1 MNPIFIVVYTS
12 WFLSEIIFI
21 RVLRVKKTDQQKAD
35 QGSLLFIW
43 VLIIIGN
50 VSAMFVT
57 FYINAPVGPAPVME
71 YVGLGLIILGVLLRI
86 GAIRS
91 LGKFFTIQVTIK
103 EDHQLKTD
111 GYYKYVRHPS
121 YTASLLS
128 FIGFGVSL
136 NHWVSVLLAGGLAC
150 IAFAIRIQIEEKVFL
165 SHFGATY
172 SDYKKRTKALIPFI
186 Y

>member
-1 MNPIFIVVYTS
+1 MNPIFIVVYAS

-21 RVLRVKKTDQQKAD
+21 RLLGIKKTDRQKVD
-35 QGSLLFIW
+35 RGSLWLIW

-50 VSAMFVT
+50 VSAVFITNFVSVP
-57 FYINAPVGPAPVME
+57 IGQAPAIGYM
-71 YVGLGLIILGVLLRI
+71 GLLLILLGVSLRI

-91 LGKFFTIQVTIK
+91 LGKFFTLQVTIQ
-103 EDHQLKTD
+103 EDHQLKTN
-111 GYYKYVRHPS
+111 GYYKYIRDPS
-121 YTASLLS
+121 YTASLIS

-136 NHWVSVLLAGGLAC
+136 NHWISVLLAGGLAF
-150 IAFAIRIQIEEKVFL
+150 IAFAIRIQVEEKVLL

-172 SDYKKRTKALIPFI
+172 NSYKSKTKAIIPFI

>member
-1 MNPIFIVVYTS
+1 MNPIFIVVYVG
-12 WFLSEIIFI
+12 WFLSEIIFV
-21 RVLRVKKTDQQKAD
+21 RLLRVKKTDRQKAD
-35 QGSLLFIW
+35 RGSLLLIW

-50 VSAMFVT
+50 VSAVFIPNYVS
-57 FYINAPVGPAPVME
+57 IPIGPAPTIGYM
-71 YVGLGLIILGVLLRI
+71 GLLVIILGVLLRI

-91 LGKFFTIQVTIK
+91 LGKFFTVQVTIK
-103 EDHQLKTD
+103 EDHELKTN

-121 YTASLLS
+121 YTASLIS

-136 NHWVSVLLAGGLAC
+136 NQWISVLLAGGLAF
-150 IAFAIRIQIEEKVFL
+150 IAFAIRIRIEEKVLL

-172 SDYKKRTKALIPFI
+172 ETYKGKTKALIPFI